1 MPDDILDDVAAS
13 LLMQGITAH
22 HFVTEAADIQ
32 PGQAAVVHAAAGGLG
47 QKLTQL
53 IKARGGTVMG
63 IVSNAQKADA
73 ARCADADHIVLSTGD
88 AYVEP
93 ALDLSGGEGVH
104 VVFDGGGETTL
115 RASMSVLRRHGLLR
129 YYGAVLGAASVINMR
144 SCPAASRSP
153 TRNSVTTSPPA
164 GPSCATAQTSSTWY
178 GRRTSTL

>member
-1 MPDDILDDVAAS
+1 VPDDILDDVAAS

-47 QKLTQL
+47 QKPTQL

-73 ARCADADHIVLSTGD
+73 ARCAGADHIVLSTGD
-88 AYVEP
+88 AFVEP

-104 VVFDGGGETTL
+104 VVFDGGGETTF
-115 RASMSVLRRHGLLR
+115 RASMSVLRRH
-129 YYGAVLGAASVINMR
+129 
-144 SCPAASRSP
+144 
-153 TRNSVTTSPPA
+153 
-164 GPSCATAQTSSTWY
+164 
-178 GRRTSTL
+178 